1 MKKLMSQ
8 QSTYKQLYESV
19 LASMPASVLLVDR
32 RLCITSANRNFL
44 EKARRS
50 EGATLGQPLAEV
62 FPLVLLSYTRLVER
76 VRNVFVLGQAA
87 DGGEMT
93 YRAPGL
99 APRVYFYRLTP
110 IYEEGTIQVQYV
122 MLLMEDVTE
131 RVQLG
136 AEVRRAE
143 RHLASVVES
152 ANDIV
157 VSMDTNGIINT
168 WNFTAETLSGF
179 SRSEIH
185 GCSLVSLCALD
196 DQDAM
201 EALLQKVHTSKG
213 RSGSVEINLI
223 TKAEKRIPI
232 AWSIAAMR
240 DDVGKVIGLVAIGH
254 DLTERRQMETQLILS
269 AKMASLGVMAGGI
282 AHEIRNPLGIC
293 LTTAQL
299 LQESA
304 NDPVLLHEA
313 TKKICVA
320 VRRASDIIENLL
332 KFVRPSSQGRMVTLG
347 INEILE
353 DTLTLMTNETNLRLI
368 RVETQFSTALSA
380 VIGNRN
386 LLQQVFTNLVLN
398 AARAMPNGGQ
408 LCVKTGVSDGQ
419 VQVIF
424 TDTGVGIAPAH
435 LDRIFDPFFTTMPVG
450 QGIGLGLSISYAIIQ
465 QHGGRITVKSQI
477 GEGSTF
483 IVWLPMAGSAY
494 VQ

>member
-19 LASMPASVLLVDR
+19 FASMPASVLLVDR

-50 EGATLGQPLAEV
+50 EGVTLGHPLAEV
-62 FPLVLLSYTRLVER
+62 FPPVLLSYTRLVER
-76 VRNVFVLGQAA
+76 VHNVFLRGQAE

-110 IYEEGTIQVQYV
+110 IYEEGTTEVQYV

-185 GCSLVSLCALD
+185 GCSLVSLCAP
-196 DQDAM
+196 DAQEVM
-201 EALLQKVHTSKG
+201 EALLQKVHTSKE

-223 TKAEKRIPI
+223 TKAEARIPI

-304 NDPVLLHEA
+304 TDPILLREA
-313 TKKICVA
+313 TNKICVA

-332 KFVRPSSQGRMVTLG
+332 KFVRPSSQGRMVALS

-353 DTLTLMTNETNLRLI
+353 DTLTLITNETNLRLI
-368 RVETQFSTALSA
+368 HVETQFSSTLAPVL
-380 VIGNRN
+380 GNRN
-386 LLQQVFTNLVLN
+386 LLQQVFTNLILN

-408 LCVKTGVSDGQ
+408 LYVNTAVSDGQ

-424 TDTGVGIAPAH
+424 ADTGVGIAPAH

-465 QHGGRITVKSQI
+465 QHRGRITVKSQL

-483 IVWLPMAGSAY
+483 IVWLPLAGPTYA
-494 VQ
+494 Q